1 MVPYYAFGDMMTFV
15 RRHGRSLGVALIVA
29 QSVAW
34 GAAPAHAAVA
44 RPRIVQQDASVQLT
58 RSGSGV
64 LAIATRTP
72 QGRSSSVSVTIF
84 QAVQSRSAVAS
95 VINGA
100 NPGLQEID
108 STGNIELTC
117 RKADIARFDVGIGT
131 WPRGGAACGS
141 AKPVLR
147 VECGTSCSG
156 VFPLRYSFQVDNTR
170 RDLWSLVTLISGQP
184 QETTPVALLAK
195 SAPLTPVYRFREVA
209 SLNALSQHHIESSV
223 TLSYGDAVN
232 ATFAPGGVAAEWRR
246 ALASYL
252 GDSRHHLVPLGP
264 TGADYGALR
273 AVGLGTEIPLHFSTT
288 DQLIGSGTGRTPNS
302 NPIMVSGPLTPRSLD
317 ALALHGRRR
326 VIVTESSLRTKPSSL
341 SHWGV
346 PFSVA
351 RTTRGSLVIATDS
364 SLSERSQDQTL
375 EPARRIAITVGEM
388 MLLRAQHPEKASSQS
403 IVISTSLRLAG
414 PLFLSGFSDAV
425 RMTGLFRFVGPDDL
439 FTVTPGTNGAPL
451 ARRLNAYPGAQWQ
464 PDDIRRVAQLASS
477 TASLRSAFTSPQP
490 LLRAEAA
497 RLLAEVPTSEREEL
511 IGVAQ
516 RQFASE
522 LGQFRVD
529 QSTITLTGGGSDV
542 PITVTSGANYAF
554 TGLIRVASDRVTFT
568 SGHQFPVTLGT
579 PINTI
584 RVPINIGSGTSAFIR
599 VSLLTADGRVTLTS
613 GTVQIRYTSTSI
625 VGYLLSAGSLL
636 IIGWWWW
643 RTSRR
648 TKLRVVR
655 P

>member
-1 MVPYYAFGDMMTFV
+1 MVPHYAFGDMMTFV

-34 GAAPAHAAVA
+34 GAVPASAATT
-44 RPRIVQQDASVQLT
+44 RPRILQQDAFVSLT
-58 RSGSGV
+58 RSGTGNLTV
-64 LAIATRTP
+64 AVRTP
-72 QGRSSSVSVTIF
+72 EGRTSSVAITIF
-84 QAVQSRSAVAS
+84 RALESRSAVAA

-100 NPGLQEID
+100 NPELQELD
-108 STGNIELTC
+108 GTGSIELTC
-117 RKADIARFDVGIGT
+117 RAGDVARFTVGIGS
-131 WPRGGAACGS
+131 WSRGSVPCGS
-141 AKPVLR
+141 AKPVLH
-147 VECGTSCSG
+147 VQCETSCNG
-156 VFPLRYSFQVDNTR
+156 VFPLRYSFQTNNTR
-170 RDLWSLVTLISGQP
+170 RDLWSLVTLISGAVH
-184 QETTPVALLAK
+184 ESTPVALLAK
-195 SAPLTPVYRFREVA
+195 SSPLTPVYRFREVA
-209 SLNALSQHHIESSV
+209 SLNALSQHRIESSV

-232 ATFAPGGVAAEWRR
+232 ATFAPGGVAAEWRN
-246 ALASYL
+246 ALGAYL
-252 GDSRHHLVPLGP
+252 GDSRHHLVTLGP
-264 TGADYGALR
+264 TGTDYGALR

-288 DQLIGSGTGRTPNS
+288 DQLVASGTGQMTTTNA
-302 NPIMVSGPLTPRSLD
+302 IMINGPLTPRSLD

-326 VIVTESSLRTKPSSL
+326 VIVSETSLRTKPSTL
-341 SHWGV
+341 NHWGV

-364 SLSERSQDQTL
+364 SLSERSQDRSL
-375 EPARRIAITVGEM
+375 EPARRVAVTLGEM
-388 MLLRAQHPEKASSQS
+388 TLLRAQHPEKAASQS
-403 IVISTSLRLAG
+403 LVISTSLRLAG
-414 PLFLSGFSDAV
+414 PTFLARFVDAV
-425 RMTGLFRFVGPDDL
+425 RSTGLFRFIGPDEL
-439 FTVTPGTNGAPL
+439 FSVTPGTNGAPP

-464 PDDIRRVAQLASS
+464 PDDIADVARLASS

-497 RLLAEVPTSEREEL
+497 RLLAEVPNSDRQGPIE
-511 IGVAQ
+511 IAQ

-522 LGQFRVD
+522 LGQFSVD
-529 QSTITLTGGGSDV
+529 QSTITLTGGGSEV
-542 PITVTSGANYAF
+542 PLTVTSGANYAF
-554 TGLIRVASDRVTFT
+554 TGTIRVTSDRVTFT
-568 SGHQFPVTLGT
+568 NGTQFPVTLAT
-579 PINTI
+579 PITTI
-584 RVPINIGSGTSAFIR
+584 RVPIAINNGTSAFIR